1 MRLTGRHCV
10 AQQPGGSGRALL
22 AVELQPRCRWF
33 GAAAHLGGFSRQPK
47 AAAAAPQS
55 ERNIADD
62 CRLGKPAMLRS
73 IDPEPEPVR
82 HRITGAPFEVPC
94 AVAGRDDGG
103 DLRVAVTDRFM
114 DVKET
119 AAYLNVSV
127 SWLYKNAARSGL
139 VMYKFGVGMNSKI
152 RFNVSDVEAW
162 VKQQR
167 VSGV

>member
-1 MRLTGRHCV
+1 
-10 AQQPGGSGRALL
+10 
-22 AVELQPRCRWF
+22 
-33 GAAAHLGGFSRQPK
+33 
-47 AAAAAPQS
+47 
-55 ERNIADD
+55 
-62 CRLGKPAMLRS
+62 
-73 IDPEPEPVR
+73 
-82 HRITGAPFEVPC
+82 
-94 AVAGRDDGG
+94 
-103 DLRVAVTDRFM
+103 M